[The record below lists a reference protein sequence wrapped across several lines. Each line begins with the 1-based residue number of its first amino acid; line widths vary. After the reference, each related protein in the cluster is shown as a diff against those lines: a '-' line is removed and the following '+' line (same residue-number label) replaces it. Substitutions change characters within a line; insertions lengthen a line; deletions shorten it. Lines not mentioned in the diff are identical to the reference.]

1 MKNPVKRVA
10 AIALMAAMLFSC
22 IPGASAYYSVVTYED
37 EEVTSRE
44 LAKIVAEEGM
54 ILLKNEPV
62 NEGEKALPLAKG
74 ESIAVFGLSQIDY
87 VYGGGGS
94 GSFITE
100 YAHSLWDGLLEKEEA
115 GEIELYKGLRD
126 KYVEY
131 YNANNADTSGLLMM
145 DSSQGQVLNDAG
157 EMPLTDEDV
166 AAAAA
171 RRIPRSSPLPA
182 CLRKDRTMRMRRGSS
197 SSAMS
202 RNRSLSRSRPQA
214 LRRSSSS

>member
-1 MKNPVKRVA
+1 MKNPVKRVV

-100 YAHSLWDGLLEKEEA
+100 YAHSLWDSLLEKESVN
-115 GEIELYKGLRD
+115 I
-126 KYVEY
+126 
-131 YNANNADTSGLLMM
+131 
-145 DSSQGQVLNDAG
+145 
-157 EMPLTDEDV
+157 
-166 AAAAA
+166 
-171 RRIPRSSPLPA
+171 
-182 CLRKDRTMRMRRGSS
+182 
-197 SSAMS
+197 
-202 RNRSLSRSRPQA
+202 
-214 LRRSSSS
+214 